1 MAVPGHPWKIPIQ
14 DVVAAQHLRC
24 LVSDSVTNPAPP
36 PPHTLVPVV
45 MDIYTGW
52 ILVGIGAPP
61 DVGDVQ
67 RIEFLSFIP
76 LGTKTGAQ
84 FDVQGY
90 PEGAAAIVS
99 ASLSSFETSDEET
112 TCAVDSATVN
122 VVTQNFPGFSA
133 PVLVLHAH
141 IASLQSMINRVSY
154 QVTVLAN
161 TQIAG
166 TEFPTFVVSLDRDTT
181 PAHA

>member
-1 MAVPGHPWKIPIQ
+1 MAVPGNPWRVPIQ

-24 LVSDSVTNPAPP
+24 LVSEPVANPSPP
-36 PPHTLVPVV
+36 PTHNLVPVV

-52 ILVGIGAPP
+52 ILVDIGAPV
-61 DVGDVQ
+61 DVGDVL
-67 RIEFLSFIP
+67 RIEFVSFIP
-76 LGTKTGAQ
+76 LGTKTGSQ

-99 ASLSSFETSDEET
+99 ASLSSFETSDDET
-112 TCAVDSATVN
+112 TCAVDSATVK

-133 PVLVLHAH
+133 EVLVLHGH
-141 IASLQSMINRVSY
+141 IASLQSMINRASY

-166 TEFPTFVVSLDRDTT
+166 TEFPDFLVSLDRDTT
-181 PAHA
+181 PHV